1 MIFYFPEDILFLK
14 DTKSWR
20 DQNDMHRDVKNEMV
34 IASGNVKRS
43 TAIIE
48 NW

>member
-1 MIFYFPEDILFLK
+1 MFFYFPGDILFPK
-14 DTKSWR
+14 DIKSGMY
-20 DQNDMHRDVKNEMV
+20 QNDMHRDVKNEMV

-48 NW
+48 N